1 MSTGVTYQYLEPRPT
16 SLYRQLFIKG
26 TRVRA
31 ELIYRAHINAE
42 ESRTAEELAADYSLP
57 LPTVLEAIEYG
68 KSNPAEIVADIAR
81 EEAIMA
87 ATGQSDPDCKYHP
100 HRKPLTPQEWA
111 RLLS

>member
-1 MSTGVTYQYLEPRPT
+1 MSTGVTYQYLESRPT

-26 TRVRA
+26 TRIRA
-31 ELIYRAHINAE
+31 ELIYRAHINADE
-42 ESRTAEELAADYSLP
+42 PMTPEELAVDYGLP
-57 LPTVLEAIEYG
+57 LPAILEAIEYG
-68 KSNPAEIVADIAR
+68 KSNPPEIAADIAR

-87 ATGQSDPDCKYHP
+87 ATGQSDPDYKHHP